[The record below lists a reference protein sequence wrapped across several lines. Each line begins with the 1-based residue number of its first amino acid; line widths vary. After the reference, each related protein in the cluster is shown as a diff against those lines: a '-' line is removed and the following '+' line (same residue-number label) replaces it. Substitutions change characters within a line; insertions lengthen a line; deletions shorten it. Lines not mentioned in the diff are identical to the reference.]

1 MNEEL
6 ILAPEVQARRVL
18 RDRRIRLQVLVPHGP
33 WIGCGA
39 LRVLRVKMNE
49 PGQSAALSEAHGAES
64 KSQDDTDV
72 ELIVGYES
80 YTS

>member
-33 WIGCGA
+33 WIGCGI

-49 PGQSAALSEAHGAES
+49 S
-64 KSQDDTDV
+64 DV

>member
-33 WIGCGA
+33 WIGCGT

-49 PGQSAALSEAHGAES
+49 S
-64 KSQDDTDV
+64 DV

-80 YTS
+80 YKA

>member
-18 RDRRIRLQVLVPHGP
+18 GDRRIRLQVLVPHGP
-33 WIGCGA
+33 WIGCGI
-39 LRVLRVKMNE
+39 LRVLRVKMSE
-49 PGQSAALSEAHGAES
+49 AARSAALSEAQGAES
-64 KSQDDTDV
+64 KSDGDV

-80 YTS
+80 YRS